1 MSEIIFSFFT
11 AQRIIFGVGS
21 IGQIAEEVKKIGGE
35 KVGVV
40 TDPGIVKAGLDVKLT
55 SNLDE
60 NNLEYGVW
68 SGVEPEPSV
77 DCGQRAADFAS
88 KGGYDCIVGFGG
100 GSSLDVAKAAAVL
113 LTNEGSLT
121 DYLGKP
127 DAIPNPPSRLILC
140 PTTAGTGSEVS
151 NAAVFAVPEQKIKYV
166 LYSSLLYPNV
176 AILDPDLTKT
186 MPPGITAQTGIDA
199 LCHAIEGYVSLN
211 SSPLTDIFSEKAI
224 RLVSDNLR
232 VAYSN
237 GENMKAREY
246 MLLAAY
252 LAGLSFGNA
261 GTVLGHAV
269 GYAYGFELH
278 MPHGLSIGTT
288 MPYVLEY
295 NAPADLEK
303 HSKIASLLGENVEGL
318 PLRDAAFQ
326 SAEAFRKLLLDIDL
340 PTTIKDVGV
349 NEDMIPI
356 LADNVFKSERHVAR
370 NPRRVTKDGMVK
382 LFERAIR
389 GRLASEN

>member
-1 MSEIIFSFFT
+1 
-11 AQRIIFGVGS
+11 
-21 IGQIAEEVKKIGGE
+21 
-35 KVGVV
+35 
-40 TDPGIVKAGLDVKLT
+40 
-55 SNLDE
+55 
-60 NNLEYGVW
+60 
-68 SGVEPEPSV
+68 
-77 DCGQRAADFAS
+77 
-88 KGGYDCIVGFGG
+88 
-100 GSSLDVAKAAAVL
+100 
-113 LTNEGSLT
+113 
-121 DYLGKP
+121 
-127 DAIPNPPSRLILC
+127 
-140 PTTAGTGSEVS
+140 
-151 NAAVFAVPEQKIKYV
+151 
-166 LYSSLLYPNV
+166 
-176 AILDPDLTKT
+176 
-186 MPPGITAQTGIDA
+186 
-199 LCHAIEGYVSLN
+199 
-211 SSPLTDIFSEKAI
+211 
-224 RLVSDNLR
+224 
-232 VAYSN
+232 
-237 GENMKAREY
+237 
-246 MLLAAY
+246 
-252 LAGLSFGNA
+252 
-261 GTVLGHAV
+261 
-269 GYAYGFELH
+269 